1 MVDQVWREV
10 SGTGADI
17 VVLHG
22 WGLNANI
29 WTPISDALSKQGR
42 LTRLDLPGY
51 GESPWPQGEAI
62 TFNRLCELTLAA
74 LPEKCHLLGWSLG
87 GLVATQLALQA
98 PERFHSL
105 TTVASSPYFPA
116 AEPDWPGIEPAIL
129 NQFGKQLSKDFRRT
143 VERFLA
149 LQSLGSPH
157 AKADVK
163 AIKEWLFSKPM
174 ASVEVLD
181 AGLDMLAQVDL
192 RSQLKHITLP
202 FLRIYG
208 RLDALVPASVAA
220 QVTQLA
226 PHSESYIAAHCSH
239 APFISDPEG
248 FLAAWSD
255 FFTNLDQR

>member
-1 MVDQVWREV
+1 MVAKVWSDV
-10 SGTGADI
+10 SGTGEDI

-22 WGLNANI
+22 WGLNGAI
-29 WTPISDALSKQGR
+29 WTPVQDELARLGR

-51 GESPWPQGEAI
+51 GESPWPPERSLNFTQ
-62 TFNRLCELTLAA
+62 LCELTLDA
-74 LPEKCHLLGWSLG
+74 LPARCHLIGWSLG

-98 PERFHSL
+98 PARVASL

-116 AEPDWPGIEPAIL
+116 EPPAWPGIEPSIL
-129 NQFGKQLSKDFRRT
+129 SQFGKQLSKDFRRT

-157 AKADVK
+157 AKQDVK

-181 AGLDMLAQVDL
+181 AGLDMLAEVDL
-192 RSQLKHITLP
+192 REQLQQLTLP

-208 RLDALVPASVAA
+208 RLDALVPSTVAE
-220 QVTQLA
+220 QVDQLA
-226 PHSESYIAAHCSH
+226 PHSERFIAPQCSH
-239 APFISDPEG
+239 TPFISAPETFCEVWREF
-248 FLAAWSD
+248 FL
-255 FFTNLDQR
+255 RVR